1 MKIRAKYG
9 TITIELFLILFL
21 ISCKQRE
28 SAILFDEPQPSGV
41 RNLNTFPKSY
51 QGIYIDKDSSFLRIT
66 PNYLISEDFFLIQIH
81 KSELDSLRDQIIYKN
96 GKIIYPALEDT
107 FIAKEFKDSIYW
119 KEVIIDTIIR
129 ISEDNIVRKYK
140 GYVVLNSKVDSS
152 SYAVSLL
159 KLEKRKLSIK
169 QIDSKEDLVN
179 LKPTEVTTIS
189 QDSIKNDT
197 LSMKFHLTKNEFK
210 GILKIKDFSS
220 PMIYYKIK

>member
-1 MKIRAKYG
+1 MNSKKIYFTG
-9 TITIELFLILFL
+9 FLFLLL
-21 ISCKQRE
+21 SGCRQRMV
-28 SAILFDEPQPSGV
+28 SAVLFDEPQPVGV
-41 RNLNTFPKSY
+41 ENLNSFPKSY
-51 QGIYIDKDSSFLRIT
+51 QGIYIDKDSSSLRIT
-66 PNYLISEDFFLIQIH
+66 RNYLISEDFFLTSIH
-81 KSELDSLRDQIIYKN
+81 KSELDSLRDQIIYKK

-140 GYVVLNSKVDSS
+140 GYMILNSKVDSS

-159 KLEKRKLSIK
+159 KLEKRKLSFK

-179 LKPTEVTTIS
+179 LKPIEVTTIS

-197 LSMKFHLTKNEFK
+197 LSMKFHLTKKEFK
-210 GILKIKDFSS
+210 GILKIKDFNS